1 MTVAMRGGPAE
12 QPPGP
17 GGDPSNNNTG
27 GDSEPPAGPP
37 AAGGSADGGPE
48 PASDAEP
55 EFPVAELARLEEMIS
70 RPRWVIPVLPGGE
83 LEVLLN
89 AAIDLCKRGLDT
101 RSEPC
106 QRFFRDGLTTSFT
119 KILTDDAVSGWKFEI
134 HKCISKNC
142 ERLIELCVTK
152 LNDDWFCLLDLL
164 AMVFNPQNKF
174 HTFNSTRAS
183 ESVPPGGGGAPE
195 EVLFARPPDPRMPRG
210 WLVDLINLFGSLGG
224 FRLLLER
231 FQSGR
236 DLTVITIFA
245 LIRPVGMCY
254 ELLTVHTIE
263 KYILP
268 IVEIVPTFLEKLSD
282 DELKKEAKNE
292 AKNDAL
298 SSIVK
303 LLKGLAGR
311 APGQEDTVKSL
322 EMFRLKMILRLLQI
336 SSFNGKMN
344 ALNEV
349 NKVIGNMANYSY
361 GRGVGDDDEWLTA
374 DKMAEWIKENKVL
387 QIVLRDSL
395 HQPQY
400 VEKLEK
406 IIRFIIKE
414 KALTLEDLDSLWA
427 AQSGKH
433 EAIVKNVHDLL
444 AKLAWDF
451 SPEQLDHLFGRFQ
464 ASWANATKKQRER
477 LLELIRRLA
486 EDDKDGVMAHKVL
499 NLLWSLAHSD
509 DVPTEI
515 MDQALSAHM
524 KILDY
529 SCSQDRDAQKTKW
542 LDQCVEELKSDKWV
556 LPTLKQIRDICCL
569 YQEAPPSYSHTQRN
583 SQHGSHRHE
592 IINQLQSQH
601 SLVVVITE
609 NLTNYVQR
617 MRELASTKTDIDVNT
632 YCPDGRYNHMQQ
644 IEQRLNFLRFLLK
657 DGQLW
662 LCAPQ
667 AHQIWSCLAER
678 AVFPADREVCFK
690 WFSKLMGDE
699 PDLDPNIN
707 QEFFKQN
714 ILQLDPALLTES
726 GIKCFDKFFKAVNQ
740 KAGKLVPKRRTF
752 LMEDEELIGLDY
764 IWRVVMNGSDEIA
777 NKAIELLREVYTN
790 LGPQLQ
796 TQQKNIHA
804 DFIANCMDRLRASY
818 DTLLLLERERDSS
831 PAFQR
836 VATVLC
842 RVLKV
847 LREYIV
853 ECDKEYGDERVFLP
867 LFRAYHGK
875 HVSLVI
881 RLPAQ
886 GRSYDFTVESHT
898 QETLA
903 SVRRR
908 VLHKVKASPQAFKVE
923 LYINGDTIDHA
934 EDKKCIGEIPVI
946 RDETVLTAK
955 LCSTSGAGTAG
966 GGGGGG
972 GGGGN
977 MPSSPDSS
985 SDSSAPSPQHPCD
998 GPNVEAESGLPGVI
1012 LSQQEKY
1019 VEFLLR
1025 LADLGCRVGHAPLR
1039 DAARSVLQMAPAG
1052 RSTVDQLQTACQE
1065 AGERR
1070 PDAPVC
1076 SLEGIFFS
1084 PSPAQVLYSLEVLYS
1099 LLMPADGPLSDK
1111 CCEFHRQFL
1120 KSGGGTVVLDM
1131 LNKNNFLSGA
1141 DLATRRLAFLTVL
1154 RLTKLV
1160 LSTVGFASAQL
1171 TGETGDT
1178 ALQQAVILPGSECTL
1193 RNVAITVAQKMGD
1206 TITSVIP
1213 ELGHIQLVM
1222 KLVWASSCEQLQAAD
1237 RQPTELRQLLQAV
1250 DTETPPA
1257 DSDRHDL
1264 DVCREGL
1271 ETFSVALCLRPDILE
1286 ALTRETYFQDF
1297 IVDLVLIC
1305 RNRVVRVCA
1314 AEQFSLIAMRC
1325 SNNSSGLI
1333 FFINLL
1339 FSMLNSKAKE
1349 NAPNSQEY
1357 FQLLCRLLECACH
1370 HGVTVP
1376 GVDKLLHAEIA
1387 WLQHVKERHRDPSVT
1402 EPVDELLMEGHL
1414 RVTRELLAFLT
1425 PEQKLA
1431 VGSDPGTLVT
1441 DLLENFLLTNSVMLL
1456 RLETTGELPDQL
1468 PTPICYSAA
1477 TGVAAFDVLVA
1488 LCTGCVQNLRLVVD
1502 TLIEM
1507 YYSDREEPI
1516 TEWEYTPPVGKRP
1529 AGGFVGLK
1537 NAGATCYMNSVLQQ
1551 LYMIERVRT
1560 GVLAAEGACTDPD
1573 EDFTGEERADNE
1585 IQFSET
1591 DTEERRTETQRDY
1604 NIGILKWLQ
1613 AIFGHLAGS
1622 KLQYYIPRGLWK
1634 HFKLQGE
1641 PVNLREQ
1648 HDAIEFF
1655 ISLVDSV
1662 DEALKALSQPLV
1674 MSRVLGGTFSDQK
1687 ICKQCPHRY
1696 SKEDPFTVLNVDI
1709 RNFTSLTESLDQYV
1723 KGDLLE
1729 GANAYH
1735 CDKCNRKVD
1744 TVKRTCIKKLP
1755 PTLCIQLK
1763 RFDYDWERECAIKF
1777 NDYFEFPRQL
1787 DMEPYTVRGLAR
1799 IEGELIDGDPEE
1811 LTRTVCST
1819 YELTGIVVHSGQAS
1833 GGHYYSYILHRNA
1846 EGGRQWYKFDD
1857 YDVSECR
1864 MEDDEEMKTQCFGGE
1879 YVGEMMKR
1887 MSSRRQKRWWN
1898 AYILFYTRTDTDAPP
1913 PPAAGSASADGGP
1926 QLTAQMKQLSIT
1938 DMASVSQIKMPAPI
1952 QRSIRR
1958 QNIRFLHTKN
1968 QFFGE
1973 FVQFIRKLVGC
1984 NSVGQLPQHVKP
1996 SSDSEQMAL
2005 MSVQLA
2011 ARFLFTVGLHMK
2023 KAVRG
2028 PTCEWYEA
2036 LLPHLTHSAAAR
2048 SWLAQHVLFVNG
2060 GSRFCEYLLECPS
2073 SEVRSTF
2080 AKLLVLLARH
2090 STQQPA
2096 PTLCQTPTV
2105 APETNGLSTSEG
2117 GGSPDGGVGSLS
2129 EAVVH
2134 AVLGL
2139 LKKDVAEHGRH
2150 LPQYFSFFLLYASCG
2165 IRERTHLLKL
2175 QIPATL
2181 MLVALEEGPGPPI
2194 KFQYADLSKLYQTV
2208 ALLVR
2213 CCDISSK
2220 MTSSQPGV
2228 APLPNPHGDPD
2239 CPTPIMPIQPAV
2251 DEILFTRASY
2261 LKKII
2266 EDAGTVEETGQLLRY
2281 CTWENPAFS
2290 SMALTELLW
2299 QISYSYNYELRPYLE
2314 LLLQLLLVE
2323 DSWQTQRILNAL
2335 KGTQD
2340 EREGREGLFDTIQRF
2355 KNHYQK
2361 RAYQCIKC
2369 LVELFSR
2376 SPVGQRVLHASPEF
2390 RRKWYEAVDW
2400 LKEELDRRPFQST
2413 PQYGYTWSP
2422 PTQSNETSNGYF
2434 LERSHSALMCLEKAD
2449 ELCPEEPEG
2458 DELEEDSQ
2466 RPAGDPSD
2474 PAGGP
2479 QPPPPPP
2486 PPAAGHVPP
2495 QPQPQPPKPAS
2506 FKSPDANDN

>member
-1 MTVAMRGGPAE
+1 MTIAMRGGPAE
-12 QPPGP
+12 PQASDPANAANNNA
-17 GGDPSNNNTG
+17 GGDA
-27 GDSEPPAGPP
+27 EPPAPPPPP
-37 AAGGSADGGPE
+37 AADGSEGA
-48 PASDAEP
+48 AAAEP
-55 EFPVAELARLEEMIS
+55 EFPVAELTRLEEMIS

-89 AAIDLCKRGLDT
+89 AAIDLCQRGLDT

-134 HKCISKNC
+134 HKCINKNC

-152 LNDDWFCLLDLL
+152 LNDDWFCLLELL

-174 HTFNSTRAS
+174 HTFNSSRAS
-183 ESVPPGGGGAPE
+183 ETVPAGSSLSE
-195 EVLFARPPDPRMPRG
+195 EAVFARPPDPRVPRG
-210 WLVDLINLFGSLGG
+210 WLVDLINLFGTLGG

-231 FQSGR
+231 FQSGK
-236 DLTVITIFA
+236 DLTVVTIYA

-292 AKNDAL
+292 SKNDAL

-349 NKVIGNMANYSY
+349 NKVIGNMAYYSH

-542 LDQCVEELKSDKWV
+542 LDRCVEELKSDKWV

-569 YQEAPPSYSHTQRN
+569 YQEAPPSYTHTQRN

-592 IINQLQSQH
+592 IINQLQNQH
-601 SLVVVITE
+601 SLVIVITE
-609 NLTNYVQR
+609 NLTSYIEKIR
-617 MRELASTKTDIDVNT
+617 ALANSTNDIDVHT
-632 YCPDGRYNHMQQ
+632 YCPDGRYNHVQQ
-644 IEQRLNFLRFLLK
+644 IQERLNFLRFLLK

-678 AVFPADREVCFK
+678 AVFPADRELCFK

-764 IWRVVMNGSDEIA
+764 IWRVVMNGSDDIA
-777 NKAIELLREVYTN
+777 NKAIELLRETYTN

-796 TQQKNIHA
+796 TQQKSIHA
-804 DFIANCMDRLRASY
+804 DFISNCMDRLRASH
-818 DTLLLLERERDSS
+818 DTMSVLERDCDS
-831 PAFQR
+831 PARLR
-836 VATVLC
+836 VATTLC

-853 ECDKEYGDERVFLP
+853 ECDKEYGDERVCLP
-867 LFRAYHGK
+867 LFRAYRGK
-875 HVSLVI
+875 HLNLVI
-881 RLPAQ
+881 RLPTQ
-886 GRSYDFTVESHT
+886 GRNYDFTVESHT

-903 SVRRR
+903 SLRRH
-908 VLHKVKASPQAFKVE
+908 VLHKVKASSQAFKVE
-923 LYINGDTIDHA
+923 LYVNGEALDHT
-934 EDKKCIGEIPVI
+934 EDKKCVGELAVI

-955 LCSTSGAGTAG
+955 LCSTSGAGAVAG
-966 GGGGGG
+966 GGAGGAGAAG
-972 GGGGN
+972 AGGGGN

-998 GPNVEAESGLPGVI
+998 GPNVEAENALPGVI

-1019 VEFLLR
+1019 VDFLLR
-1025 LADLGCRVGHAPLR
+1025 LADLGCRIGHAPLR
-1039 DAARSVLQMAPAG
+1039 DAARGVLQMTPAG
-1052 RSTVDQLQTACQE
+1052 RSTVEQLHAACQE
-1065 AGERR
+1065 GGERR
-1070 PDAPVC
+1070 SASAGAPC
-1076 SLEGIFFS
+1076 TLEAIFFS
-1084 PSPAQVLYSLEVLYS
+1084 PSPSQVLYSLEVLYS

-1120 KSGGGTVVLDM
+1120 KSGGGTAVLDM

-1141 DLATRRLAFLTVL
+1141 DLATKRLAFLTVL
-1154 RLTKLV
+1154 RLAKLV

-1178 ALQQAVILPGSECTL
+1178 ALQQAVILPSSECIL
-1193 RNVAITVAQKMGD
+1193 RNVAIIVAQKMGD
-1206 TITSVIP
+1206 TITAVIP
-1213 ELGHIQLVM
+1213 ELDHIQFVM
-1222 KLVWASSCEQLQAAD
+1222 KLVWASCCGQLQAAD
-1237 RQPTELRQLLQAV
+1237 HQPAELRRLL
-1250 DTETPPA
+1250 EA
-1257 DSDRHDL
+1257 DSETGGACDLHDL

-1271 ETFSVALCLRPDILE
+1271 ETLSVALCLRPDILE
-1286 ALTRETYFQDF
+1286 ALTKQEYFQSF
-1297 IVDLVLIC
+1297 IIDLVLIC
-1305 RNRVVRVCA
+1305 KNRVVRMCA

-1325 SNNSSGLI
+1325 SSNSSGLI

-1339 FSMLNSKAKE
+1339 FSMLNGKAKD
-1349 NAPNSQEY
+1349 NASNSQEY
-1357 FQLLCRLLECACH
+1357 FQLLCRLLDCACH
-1370 HGVTVP
+1370 HSLTVP
-1376 GVDKLLHAEIA
+1376 GVEKLLHSEIV
-1387 WLQHVKERHRDPSVT
+1387 WLHQVKERHRDPTVT

-1414 RVTRELLAFLT
+1414 RVTRELMAFLS
-1425 PEQKLA
+1425 PDQKYA
-1431 VGSDPGTLVT
+1431 VGCDPERNGTLVT
-1441 DLLENFLLTNSVMLL
+1441 ELLENFLLTNSVMLL
-1456 RLETTGELPDQL
+1456 RLEKTGELPEQL
-1468 PTPICYSAA
+1468 PTPICYSAG

-1507 YYSDREEPI
+1507 YYSDNEEPI

-1529 AGGFVGLK
+1529 VGGFVGLK

-1551 LYMIERVRT
+1551 LYIIDRVRN
-1560 GVLAAEGACTDPD
+1560 GVLAAEGACVDPD
-1573 EDFTGEERADNE
+1573 EDFSGEERADNE
-1585 IQFSET
+1585 IQLS
-1591 DTEERRTETQRDY
+1591 DTESDERRSETQREY

-1662 DEALKALSQPLV
+1662 DEALKALGQSLV
-1674 MSRVLGGTFSDQK
+1674 MSRVLGGVFSDQK

-1755 PTLCIQLK
+1755 STLCIQLK

-1811 LTRTVCST
+1811 LTRTVCSS

-1833 GGHYYSYILHRNA
+1833 GGHYYSYILHKSPD
-1846 EGGRQWYKFDD
+1846 GSRQWYKFDD

-1879 YVGEMMKR
+1879 YVGEVFDQMMKR

-1898 AYILFYTRTDTDAPP
+1898 AYILFYTRTDTESEPRP
-1913 PPAAGSASADGGP
+1913 DGLPG
-1926 QLTAQMKQLSIT
+1926 QMQQLSLT
-1938 DMASVSQIKMPAPI
+1938 DISSVSHIKMPAPI

-1968 QFFGE
+1968 QFFSE

-1984 NSVGQLPQHVKP
+1984 NSVGPLPQHCKL
-1996 SSDSEQMAL
+1996 SAEAESMAL

-2028 PTCEWYEA
+2028 PTSEWYEA
-2036 LLPHLTHSAAAR
+2036 LLPHLTHSARAR
-2048 SWLAQHVLFVNG
+2048 TWLAQHVLFVNG
-2060 GSRFCEYLLECPS
+2060 NSRFCEYLLECPS

-2080 AKLLVLLARH
+2080 AKLLVLLARY
-2090 STQQPA
+2090 STTQPPPSPLA
-2096 PTLCQTPTV
+2096 PS
-2105 APETNGLSTSEG
+2105 ETNGLCST
-2117 GGSPDGGVGSLS
+2117 DGGPEAAGSLS

-2150 LPQYFSFFLLYASCG
+2150 LPQYFSFFLMYAAVG
-2165 IRERTHLLKL
+2165 VRERTHLLKL

-2208 ALLVR
+2208 SLLVR
-2213 CCDISSK
+2213 CCDISAK
-2220 MTSSQPGV
+2220 MTSSQAGA

-2239 CPTPIMPIQPAV
+2239 CPEPIMPIQPQV
-2251 DEILFTRASY
+2251 DEVLFTRASY

-2266 EDAGTVEETGQLLRY
+2266 EDAGNVEETGHLLRY
-2281 CTWENPAFS
+2281 CSWENPTFS
-2290 SMALTELLW
+2290 SMVLTELLW
-2299 QISYSYNYELRPYLE
+2299 QISYSYNYELRPYLD
-2314 LLLQLLLVE
+2314 LLLQVLLIE
-2323 DSWQTQRILNAL
+2323 DSWQPQRILNAL
-2335 KGTQD
+2335 KGTPD
-2340 EREGREGLFDTIQRF
+2340 ERDGREGLFDTIQRF

-2376 SPVGQRVLHASPEF
+2376 CPAGHRVLQTSVEF

-2413 PQYGYTWSP
+2413 PQYSYTWSP

-2434 LERSHSALMCLEKAD
+2434 LERSQSALMCLEKAD
-2449 ELCPEEPEG
+2449 ELCPEEPEPEEPE
-2458 DELEEDSQ
+2458 DESQ
-2466 RPAGDPSD
+2466 RQV
-2474 PAGGP
+2474 GGE
-2479 QPPPPPP
+2479 
-2486 PPAAGHVPP
+2486 
-2495 QPQPQPPKPAS
+2495 
-2506 FKSPDANDN
+2506 